1 MVNKILRPMLGTLR
15 RTLTAV
21 GAEKVAKEAPALGKA
36 ALRTVREDVREFG
49 EHLRD
54 VRAGK

>member
-1 MVNKILRPMLGTLR
+1 MIYRPLLGTLR
-15 RTLTAV
+15 KALTAV
-21 GAEKVAKEAPALGKA
+21 GTAKVAKEAPAVAKA
-36 ALRTVREDVREFG
+36 VGRVLREDVREFG